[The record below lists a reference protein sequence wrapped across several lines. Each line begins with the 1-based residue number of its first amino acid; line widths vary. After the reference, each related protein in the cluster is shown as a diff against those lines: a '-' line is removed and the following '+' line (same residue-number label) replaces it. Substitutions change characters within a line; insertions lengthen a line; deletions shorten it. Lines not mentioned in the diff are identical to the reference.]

1 MIEKIIVWFLGSF
14 VGAVCALE
22 LGVHWV
28 FGSLIGGLA
37 GFGLM
42 ARDDI
47 APAFKGAWRKVYG
60 WRAPWKR
67 VGQFF
72 EDWLYWSIV
81 FHLFGCLA
89 VVLFFSLS
97 LTLGGDRIT
106 LWGLIFLPI
115 FGGVAAGLVFNVL
128 AFSLNSQEERK
139 SFHSAVIHHLNII
152 SFSVFAVRW
161 FIQGVPKALSFSV
174 SFCKKAPSF
183 CREFAIRIH
192 SKKAITATIFCAA
205 GAAVG
210 YFSGSAI
217 IGGLSGVVVGLLEHT
232 MVYPL
237 LRPGNESV

>member
-81 FHLFGCLA
+81 FHLFGCF
-89 VVLFFSLS
+89 VMVLFFFLG
-97 LTLGGDRIT
+97 LTLGVDRII
-106 LWGLIFLPI
+106 LWDLIFHPI
-115 FGGVAAGLVFNVL
+115 FEGVAAGLVFSGV
-128 AFSLNSQEERK
+128 AFLGNFQDSQEERK

-152 SFSVFAVRW
+152 SFPVFAVRW
-161 FIQGVPKALSFSV
+161 VIQAVPKALSFSV
-174 SFCKKAPSF
+174 SFCKRAPSF
-183 CREFAIRIH
+183 CGEFTIRVH
-192 SKKAITATIFCAA
+192 SK
-205 GAAVG
+205 
-210 YFSGSAI
+210 S
-217 IGGLSGVVVGLLEHT
+217 
-232 MVYPL
+232 
-237 LRPGNESV
+237 